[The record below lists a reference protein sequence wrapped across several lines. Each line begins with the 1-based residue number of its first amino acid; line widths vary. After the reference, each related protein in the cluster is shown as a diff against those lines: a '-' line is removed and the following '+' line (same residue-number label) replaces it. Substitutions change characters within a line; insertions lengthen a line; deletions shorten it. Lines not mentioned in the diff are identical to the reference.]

1 MLVAASGHSE
11 DIDTLEAFAEI
22 REQCEPALRGKTP
35 QAALLFAG
43 IDFEHQDLLDA
54 INEAWPG
61 IQLIGCTTDGELS
74 SCQGFKEDSISL
86 LLLAS
91 DTIEFTT
98 GLGREVSQGA
108 EAACSRAVAEARAK
122 TTLEPS
128 VCIATPES
136 LTGAGQQIV
145 VALAKALGDNVTL
158 SGGAA
163 GDQMRLVRT
172 LQFFGREVVSDGV
185 PILLLSGPLVHSMGV
200 GHGWKPVGEPGVI
213 TRSDG
218 CVVYEIDGAPAI
230 DFYRRF
236 LGDQF
241 KPKPEFPL
249 VIVNDDG
256 EPEYLRETPG
266 DIDEHT
272 GAITYLA
279 DLPEGARVQVSI
291 TDRAAILDGC
301 AESIRRALQGFPD
314 TKKPEAAI
322 IVSCA
327 ARRLL
332 LGTKTGEEFRILK
345 ESIGDEVPFCGFYTY
360 GEIGPQETDRTK
372 SIMHHETF
380 TILLLGT

>member
-11 DIDTLEAFAEI
+11 EIDTLEAFAEV
-22 REQCEPALRGKTP
+22 REQCEAALEGKPP
-35 QAALLFAG
+35 QAGILFAA
-43 IDFEHQDLLDA
+43 IDFEHQELLDA
-54 INEAWPG
+54 INDAWPG
-61 IQLIGCTTDGELS
+61 IELIGCTTDGELS
-74 SCQGFKEDSISL
+74 SCLGFREDSISL

-91 DTIEFTT
+91 DTIDFTS
-98 GLGREVSQGA
+98 GLGRAVSQGA

-136 LTGAGQQIV
+136 LTRSGQQIV
-145 VALAKALGDNVTL
+145 EALAKALGDNVTL
-158 SGGAA
+158 CGGAA

-185 PILLLSGPLVHSMGV
+185 PILLLSGPLVYSMGV
-200 GHGWKPVGEPGVI
+200 AHGWKPVGKPGVI

-230 DFYRRF
+230 DFYRSF

-241 KPKPEFPL
+241 KPRLQLPL

-266 DIDEHT
+266 DFDEHT
-272 GAITYLA
+272 GAITYLV
-279 DLPEGARVQVSI
+279 DLPEGARVQLSI

-314 TKKPEAAI
+314 TKKPEAALI
-322 IVSCA
+322 FSCA
-327 ARRLL
+327 ARRHL

-345 ESIGDEVPFCGFYTY
+345 ESIGDEVPFAGFYTY
-360 GEIGPQETDRTK
+360 GEIGPQQTDRTK
-372 SIMHHETF
+372 PVMHDSTF
-380 TILLLGT
+380 IILLLGT